1 MPGFWWIALPQSPS
15 LCSACQLVRCYQLGP
30 GTPSLCP
37 KYDLCSRHFCDI
49 VSSLLLHLHFLTAAA
64 AVEVFTEFWRLR
76 ICSAQ
81 FSVWLVLVHGK
92 MSRFPKLD
100 PGSPRLTVQWEYC
113 ISLSH
118 LEYYGITQWHLLGQ
132 QIQHSFILLFKQHKC
147 IPQFSTNQQL
157 ANIESLC
164 CEVSSVI
171 LVKVSCY
178 IQFLVWGDQ
187 LFQTRNCCYLQSTL
201 IKPEMHFSF
210 MS

>member
-1 MPGFWWIALPQSPS
+1 MPGFWWIALPQS
-15 LCSACQLVRCYQLGP
+15 LCSACQIVGCYHPWRP

-37 KYDLCSRHFCDI
+37 EYDLCSRHFSDI
-49 VSSLLLHLHFLTAAA
+49 VSSLLLHLQFLTAAA
-64 AVEVFTEFWRLR
+64 AVEVFTEFWWLR

-81 FSVWLVLVHGK
+81 FSVWLVSLHSK

-132 QIQHSFILLFKQHKC
+132 QIQHSFILLVKQHKC
-147 IPQFSTNQQL
+147 IPQFWTNQQFKWQ
-157 ANIESLC
+157 
-164 CEVSSVI
+164 I
-171 LVKVSCY
+171 LRVYVKCPA
-178 IQFLVWGDQ
+178 W
-187 LFQTRNCCYLQSTL
+187 NCKSKLLYLRWPAISNRQQSTL
-201 IKPEMHFSF
+201 IKPELHLSF

>member
-49 VSSLLLHLHFLTAAA
+49 VSSLLLHLQFLTAAA

-118 LEYYGITQWHLLGQ
+118 LEYYGITQWHLLGDNKYNTHSYCYSNSINAFHNSE
-132 QIQHSFILLFKQHKC
+132 QINNLNGKYW
-147 IPQFSTNQQL
+147 
-157 ANIESLC
+157 ES
-164 CEVSSVI
+164 VWSVQRET
-171 LVKVSCY
+171 VKVA
-178 IQFLVWGDQ
+178 IFN
-187 LFQTRNCCYLQSTL
+187 F
-201 IKPEMHFSF
+201 
-210 MS
+210 

>member
-1 MPGFWWIALPQSPS
+1 METRNTLS
-15 LCSACQLVRCYQLGP
+15 LSKIWSLFEAFLWHCVMSA
-30 GTPSLCP
+30 
-37 KYDLCSRHFCDI
+37 I
-49 VSSLLLHLHFLTAAA
+49 LHLQFITAAA
-64 AVEVFTEFWRLR
+64 AVEVFTEFWWLR

-164 CEVSSVI
+164 CEVSSVK